1 MRCVNSILAAA
12 TLLSS
17 LVEAQLSGAVG
28 PTTTIAAK
36 RAKKQCNVLDAAY
49 GGKAD
54 GQTDV
59 GPAITKAFNAC
70 KTGGVVV
77 IPAGNYALNTWV
89 NLSGGA
95 GWALQLDGVLNRVG
109 TAGGNMIFVQRTS
122 DFEFF
127 SSTGK
132 GAVQGNGYVFHKDGN
147 LSGPRI
153 LRLYKVDRFA
163 VHDLA
168 LVDSP
173 AFHFVLDTN
182 TNGEVYNMAIRGA
195 NSGGL
200 DGINIF
206 SNNIHVHDVMVTNK
220 DECVTTKSPSKNIL
234 VENIYCNWSGGSAFG
249 SLGADVAISNVVYR
263 NVYTTNS
270 NQMMMIKSNG
280 GSGTVDNCAFEN
292 FIGHSNAYSLNVEQ
306 YWSSMSPVAGNGVKL
321 NNFRFTN
328 WTGTAANGK
337 SRGPIQFKCADGA
350 PCTNMIADNINI
362 WTETGNTI
370 NWICRSAYGDGA
382 CLKAGTGGSY
392 AATTKAINAAPT
404 GYQAPKMKE
413 DLTTHFG
420 TVATIPIPTHPASY
434 FPNIA
439 PLKAQPTA

>member
-1 MRCVNSILAAA
+1 MHYLSSIVAA
-12 TLLSS
+12 TALLSS
-17 LVEAQLSGAVG
+17 LVEAQLAGAVG
-28 PTTTIAAK
+28 PTTNTAAK
-36 RAKKQCNVLDAAY
+36 RAKKVCNVLDN

-54 GQTDV
+54 GKTDI

-70 KTGGVVV
+70 KTGGIVL

-89 NLSGGA
+89 NLSGGS
-95 GWALQLDGVLNRVG
+95 GWALQLDGTISRTG
-109 TAGGNMIFVQRTS
+109 TAAGNMILVQRTS

-132 GAVQGNGYVFHKDGN
+132 GAVQGNGYVYHQKGD

-153 LRLYKVDRFA
+153 LRLSKVDRFS

-168 LVDSP
+168 FVDSP

-182 TNGEVYNMAIRGA
+182 TNGEVYNLAIRGG

-249 SLGADVAISNVVYR
+249 SLGANVAISQVVYR

-280 GSGTVDNCAFEN
+280 GSGTVDDCAFEN

-306 YWSSMSPVAGNGVKL
+306 YWSSMSKVAGDGVKL
-321 NNFRFTN
+321 HNFRFTN
-328 WTGTAANGK
+328 WTGTAANGQ
-337 SRGPIQFKCADGA
+337 SRGPVQFKCADGA
-350 PCTNMIADNINI
+350 PCTNMLVDNFNM
-362 WTETGNTI
+362 WTETGNTA
-370 NWICRSAYGDGA
+370 WSSCRSAYGNGA
-382 CLKAGTGGSY
+382 CLKAGTGASY
-392 AATTKAINAAPT
+392 PIITSTIKSAPT

-420 TVATIPIPTHPASY
+420 TTASIPIPTHPASY
-434 FPNIA
+434 FPGVMPQKAA
-439 PLKAQPTA
+439 PSA